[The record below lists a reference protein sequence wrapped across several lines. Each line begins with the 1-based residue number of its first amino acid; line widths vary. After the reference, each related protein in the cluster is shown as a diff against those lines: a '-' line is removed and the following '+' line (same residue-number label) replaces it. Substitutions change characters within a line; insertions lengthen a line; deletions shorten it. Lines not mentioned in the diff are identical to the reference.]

1 MTCPCAIAVLIFT
14 VHVHVYVTGY
24 GDTWSILS
32 VNQHTALPGLPAVQ
46 HSGYIYTCN
55 IDLPGVPGVFIESVW
70 ISGTS
75 VCRTNSC

>member
-1 MTCPCAIAVLIFT
+1 MYTYMYVQSLGLVNSAC
-14 VHVHVYVTGY
+14 VYVTGY

-70 ISGTS
+70 ISGT
-75 VCRTNSC
+75 